1 MLTGLTYNG
10 TDRNGNTL
18 WDGCTNAKISLMETF
33 TTFRG
38 LVASF
43 NINTNSWMGKLVL
56 SNYYSPLVGRVPYFR
71 DFKFVRVCSLID
83 RYFCNM
89 YIHVVKKV

>member
-56 SNYYSPLVGRVPYFR
+56 SNYYPPSSEEFPIFEIL
-71 DFKFVRVCSLID
+71 SL
-83 RYFCNM
+83 
-89 YIHVVKKV
+89 